1 MSQKKSPRGAGRH
14 SALGRGLGALIPTQ
28 VDEVNVEESS
38 QVHPL
43 DVFFPARP
51 NTTARQRGGSAK
63 GLLVPKAATSKTST
77 SRKTRVSSSG
87 SPLTELEPPARELQE
102 VAEVEETA
110 PRSPNKKASDATH
123 TSTKMLGSTGSKPRT
138 THYNA
143 EAQRE
148 VSAKSRFA
156 SQQDLST
163 TAKKTDAMLE
173 EQTSTTAEKRSGTGS
188 SSTAE
193 EQPRAALSSVLL
205 DDALKDASAQSCNS
219 VSRET
224 SDELLPVPGASFAE
238 IPLSYIVP
246 NTRQPREV
254 FDEDDLAEL
263 RDSVLEVGILQP
275 IVVRPIDFTA
285 DMSKRLEESLEE
297 KPEARF
303 ELIMGERRLRA
314 AELAGLDRVPAII
327 RQTEDQDLLRDALLE
342 NLHRAQLNPL
352 EEASAYQQLM
362 ADFGATQEELSKKIA
377 RSRPQIA
384 NTLRL
389 LKLPPTVQKKV
400 AAQVIS
406 AGHARALLSLETVE
420 DMELLAD
427 RIVAEGLSVR
437 TTEELVRLGRAKAAP
452 RPRTRTRPVISA
464 LGEQVVSALQDAYET
479 RVSITEGAKKGR
491 IVIEF
496 AGPEDLRRI
505 ADLISA
511 QH

>member
-38 QVHPL
+38 QVDPL

-63 GLLVPKAATSKTST
+63 GLLVPKAATSKTPT

-87 SPLTELEPPARELQE
+87 SPLTEFEPSARELQE

-110 PRSPNKKASDATH
+110 PRSANKRASDATR

-143 EAQRE
+143 QAQRE
-148 VSAKSRFA
+148 VSAKGRFA

-163 TAKKTDAMLE
+163 SAKKTDAMLE

-303 ELIMGERRLRA
+303 ELIMGERRL
-314 AELAGLDRVPAII
+314 
-327 RQTEDQDLLRDALLE
+327 
-342 NLHRAQLNPL
+342 
-352 EEASAYQQLM
+352 
-362 ADFGATQEELSKKIA
+362 
-377 RSRPQIA
+377 
-384 NTLRL
+384 
-389 LKLPPTVQKKV
+389 
-400 AAQVIS
+400 
-406 AGHARALLSLETVE
+406 
-420 DMELLAD
+420 
-427 RIVAEGLSVR
+427 
-437 TTEELVRLGRAKAAP
+437 
-452 RPRTRTRPVISA
+452 
-464 LGEQVVSALQDAYET
+464 
-479 RVSITEGAKKGR
+479 
-491 IVIEF
+491 
-496 AGPEDLRRI
+496 
-505 ADLISA
+505 
-511 QH
+511 